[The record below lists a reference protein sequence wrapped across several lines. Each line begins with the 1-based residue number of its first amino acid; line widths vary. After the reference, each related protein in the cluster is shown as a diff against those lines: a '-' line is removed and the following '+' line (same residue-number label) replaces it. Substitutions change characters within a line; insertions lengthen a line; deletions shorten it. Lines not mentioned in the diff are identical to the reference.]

1 MKLTLVFVHGYSVT
15 NLDTYGE
22 LPLRLQNEAPGQ
34 GVDLQVTDIFLG
46 KYISFNDAVRLEDVS
61 RAFNTA
67 VNNELGALIAGG
79 GKFICITHSTGGPV
93 IRDWWD
99 RYYKN
104 VPCPMSHLVMLA
116 PANYGSALAQLGK
129 SRLSRIKAWF
139 DRVEPGQLILD
150 WLELGS
156 DEAWRL
162 NVDWINGGSQIG
174 PNFVFPFVL
183 AGECIDRKIYD
194 VLNTY
199 TGELG
204 SDGVIRV
211 ASANLKARYIKLEQ
225 PEPVVDAQRNLV
237 AKPFKVVTSQL
248 APNTPLR
255 VVTSKSHSGKDM
267 GIVRSVKAAA
277 IQDGS
282 SETVKAIFDC
292 IKVTTQAQYD
302 ALYQQFMQE
311 TDQVQ
316 QNELIENETKF
327 LGRRR
332 SFIHD
337 RFSMVIFRVRDTA
350 GYPVADYDIIL
361 TGEDDDPN
369 HLPEGFFKDKQRNRV
384 HPEIITYYFN
394 YNVMHGMN
402 AVTQTIDG
410 EQEVLRGPLPGIKR
424 LGLKVDPRPSSGFV
438 HYLPC
443 EYQADAE
450 LLNRAIMANTTT
462 LVDIILQRVVH
473 KEVFE
478 LIPVTGDT
486 MPDINFKK
494 IGDNLGTGL
503 AT

>member
-15 NLDTYGE
+15 DFNTYGE
-22 LPLRLQNEAPGQ
+22 LPLRLQNEAPNQ
-34 GVDLQVTDIFLG
+34 SVDLQVTDIFLG
-46 KYISFNDAVRLEDVS
+46 RYISFNDAVRLEDVS

-67 VNNELGALIAGG
+67 VDKELGALMAAGG
-79 GKFICITHSTGGPV
+79 RFICITHSTGGPV
-93 IRDWWD
+93 IRDWLN
-99 RYYKN
+99 RHYKN
-104 VPCPMSHLVMLA
+104 VQCPMSHLVMLA

-156 DEAWRL
+156 DEAWSL
-162 NVDWINGGSQIG
+162 NVDWVMNGGQIG
-174 PNFVFPFVL
+174 PDRMFPFVL

-194 VLNTY
+194 VLNSY
-199 TGELG
+199 TGEIG

-225 PEPVVDAQRNLV
+225 PEPVVDAQGNLV
-237 AKPFKVVTSQL
+237 AKPFNVTMSKL
-248 APNTPLR
+248 GPDTPLR
-255 VVTSKSHSGKDM
+255 VVASKSHSGKEM
-267 GIVRSVKAAA
+267 GIVRSVKAAP

-302 ALYQQFMQE
+302 ALYQQFVLE
-311 TDQVQ
+311 TNDVQ
-316 QNELIENETKF
+316 QRELIENETKF
-327 LGRRR
+327 MGRRR

-350 GYPVADYDIIL
+350 GYPVVDYDIIL

-369 HLPEGFFKDKQRNRV
+369 HLPEGFFKDKQKNRV
-384 HPEIITYYFN
+384 HPETITYYFN
-394 YNVMHGMN
+394 YNVMHGMDE
-402 AVTQTIDG
+402 VKQTIDG
-410 EQEVLRGPLPGIKR
+410 EEEVLRDPLPGIKR
-424 LGLKVDPRPSSGFV
+424 LGLKLDPRPSSGFV

-450 LLNRAIMANTTT
+450 LLNKAIMANTTT
-462 LVDIILQRVVH
+462 LVDIVLQRVVH

-478 LIPVTGDT
+478 LVPLIGNS
-486 MPDINFKK
+486 MPDISFKK
-494 IGDNLGTGL
+494 IGDDLGTGL